1 MAKRKQE
8 RDPEELPDASD
19 KVKRQDDDDS
29 GSDDDMD
36 MVNVDFEWFDPQPA
50 VDFHGLKTLLR
61 QLLDVDSQLFNL
73 SELADIILSQPL
85 LGSTVKVDGNETDPY
100 AFLTVLN
107 LETHK
112 DKKVIQDLTAYL
124 SAKSSSLPQLS
135 SLLDS
140 SSPAQI
146 GLILTER
153 FINIPHE
160 IVPPMYTMLLE
171 EIQWAVQES
180 EPYAFTHYLV
190 LSKCYSEVASQLPSN
205 DAPQPKKSKKEKK
218 EIGGETFYF
227 HPEDEVLHQHALGHA
242 SFEYD
247 TPVDEGASDSKRAFQ
262 ELGVKPKGHL
272 VLIEAEKFEGAVEGV
287 KKFLSGQ

>member
-1 MAKRKQE
+1 
-8 RDPEELPDASD
+8 
-19 KVKRQDDDDS
+19 
-29 GSDDDMD
+29 MD

-73 SELADIILSQPL
+73 SELTDLILSQPT

-112 DKKVIQDLTAYL
+112 VCSIYYIPPVSTTNNTQDKKVIQDLTTYL
-124 SAKSSSLPQLS
+124 SKKSASLPALTPLLTQS
-135 SLLDS
+135 SK
-140 SSPAQI
+140 AQV

-153 FINIPHE
+153 FINMPHE
-160 IVPPMYTMLLE
+160 IIPPMYTMLLE
-171 EIQWAVQES
+171 EITWALQES

-190 LSKCYSEVASQLPSN
+190 LSKCYSEIQSTIQTE
-205 DAPQPKKSKKEKK
+205 DAPRTKKHKKTEG
-218 EIGGETFYF
+218 EETFYF
-227 HPEDEVLHQHALGHA
+227 HPEDEVLHKHALGHT

-247 TPVDEGASDSKRAFQ
+247 TPVDEGASDAKRAFQ

-272 VLIEAEKFEGAVEGV
+272 VLIEAAKFEEAVETV